1 MTAAPYRRGQ
11 NPASRKK
18 PGQLSRAVVSN
29 TTGIIGVSLKT
40 RTRGVRV
47 RRFYQVCV
55 GIARRKFPVESL
67 GAHEAFRRAVAART
81 DYEASIRRN
90 G

>member
-1 MTAAPYRRGQ
+1 M
-11 NPASRKK
+11 
-18 PGQLSRAVVSN
+18 
-29 TTGIIGVSLKT
+29 SLKT
-40 RTRGVRV
+40 RTRGGCV

-55 GIARRKFPVESL
+55 GIARREFPVESL
-67 GAHEAFRRAVAART
+67 GAHEAFRRAVAARA